1 MLLAMFL
8 GMGFYAGFIV
18 DRNEMAM
25 IAKQLHRLMTNG
37 LLDDQ
42 RNGRPLAIA
51 PPRSDRVMM
60 FPQVS

>member
-1 MLLAMFL
+1 
-8 GMGFYAGFIV
+8 
-18 DRNEMAM
+18 MAM
-25 IAKQLHRLMTNG
+25 IAKQLHNLMTHG

-51 PPRSDRVMM
+51 PPRSDRAMV